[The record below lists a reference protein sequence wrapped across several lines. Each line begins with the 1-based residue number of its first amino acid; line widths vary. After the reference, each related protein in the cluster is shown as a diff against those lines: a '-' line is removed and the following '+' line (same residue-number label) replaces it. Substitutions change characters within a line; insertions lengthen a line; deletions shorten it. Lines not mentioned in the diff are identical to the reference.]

1 MKPGCHSG
9 IVKGALMSQEDGNHS
24 RERQIKIEI
33 SDEIADGIYANTAFI
48 ASNKS
53 EFILDFARYLP
64 GNTRGKIV
72 SRVVMNPINAKAFL
86 KALSESVE
94 RYEKDFG
101 AISAETVNK
110 NIGFAINTENGKK

>member
-1 MKPGCHSG
+1 
-9 IVKGALMSQEDGNHS
+9 MSQKDGNQP

-33 SDEIADGIYANTAFI
+33 SDEVADGIYANTAFI

-64 GNTRGKIV
+64 GNTRGKVV

-94 RYEKDFG
+94 RYEKDYG
-101 AISAETVNK
+101 AISAESVNK
-110 NIGFAINTENGKK
+110 NIGFAINPESGEK

>member
-1 MKPGCHSG
+1 
-9 IVKGALMSQEDGNHS
+9 MSQPDGNPP

-64 GNTRGKIV
+64 GNTRGKVI
-72 SRVVMNPINAKAFL
+72 SRVVMNPINVKAFL
-86 KALSESVE
+86 KALSDSVE

-101 AISAETVNK
+101 AISAEAINK
-110 NIGFAINTENGKK
+110 NIGFAINPEGEKK